1 MTFKEIVFDYIAHRK
16 TLFNSFLVVCCALYL
31 VKVLLT
37 SHVYSK
43 LFKGDNFER
52 VIKEICAVW
61 VLLCVL
67 YVIKSKIETAFLP
80 DFLSYIRKKLFE
92 NYVKNNEVEFNDLN
106 VTEDLQKIL
115 EVTRNIRDVF
125 MWIVSTFIPT
135 VVLSSFITIYFLVYY
150 PSIGGVMLIGNLIN
164 FYILTKY
171 TPHLVKRSNEREN
184 EYLKMAGILDENF
197 NNLLNIYLNNKTE
210 DTIRENEK
218 IEKEYTNLCELQN
231 QELEKFSAR
240 IKGTNYLFAFISM
253 WLLYKRTSD
262 TKSFVNGLLIF
273 TFYLSTLEN
282 MSEDIPFSLMTLGNI
297 QNIEEALSLK
307 NKNHVKLNPM
317 NKNTNTTLKSKTLEK
332 FKGQISFKNVCFRYS
347 KDSQWILYDF
357 SLNIPAGDRVAF
369 VSQSGFGKTTI
380 MKLLLG
386 FYPIEK
392 GEILLDGENMNLFPE
407 KEIRSHINY
416 VNQKTLLFHDSII
429 NNMKYGNHKTTEE
442 IVELLKKY
450 DLLKIFC
457 KDGSNCLGQMVEKT
471 GTNMSLGMQKIIFLI
486 RGILKDNVSVY
497 IFDEPLTSI
506 DPSTRESVLDMIGKE
521 TKGKTLIIITHD
533 TEVSRIVNRSVNL
546 KDFNKI

>member
-16 TLFNSFLVVCCALYL
+16 TLFNSFLVICCAVYL

-52 VIKEICAVW
+52 VIKEICSVW

-125 MWIVSTFIPT
+125 MWIISTFIPT
-135 VVLSSFITIYFLVYY
+135 VVLSSFITIYFLIFY
-150 PSIGGVMLIGNLIN
+150 PSIGGVMLVGNIIN

-171 TPHLVKRSNEREN
+171 TPELVRRSNHREN
-184 EYLKMAGILDENF
+184 EYLKMAGVLDENF

-218 IEKEYTNLCELQN
+218 IEKEYTRLCELQN

-240 IKGTNYLFAFISM
+240 LKGTNYLFAFISM
-253 WLLYKRTSD
+253 CLLYKRTTD
-262 TKSFVNGLLIF
+262 TKNFVNGLLIF

-297 QNIEEALSLK
+297 QNIEEALSRK
-307 NKNHVKLNPM
+307 NENHVKLNPQQS
-317 NKNTNTTLKSKTLEK
+317 KNNTLKTKTLEK
-332 FKGQISFKNVCFRYS
+332 FKGEISFKNIYFRYS
-347 KDSQWILYDF
+347 KDGPWVLNDF
-357 SLNIPAGDRVAF
+357 SLTIPAGDRVSF

-407 KEIRSHINY
+407 KDIRSRINY

-429 NNMKYGNHKTTEE
+429 NNMKYGNSKTTEE
-442 IVELLKKY
+442 IIALLKKY

-457 KDGSNCLGQMVEKT
+457 KDGSNCLDKIVEKT
-471 GTNMSLGMQKIIFLI
+471 GSNMSLGMQKIIFLV
-486 RGILKDNVSVY
+486 RGILKDNVTVY
-497 IFDEPLTSI
+497 IFDEPLTSL
-506 DPSTRESVLDMIGKE
+506 DPSTRENVLDMIGQE

-533 TEVSRIVNRSVNL
+533 TEVSRIVNRTINL
-546 KDFNKI
+546 KQFNKI

>member
-16 TLFNSFLVVCCALYL
+16 TLFNSFLVICCAVYL

-43 LFKGDNFER
+43 LFKGENFER
-52 VIKEICAVW
+52 VIKEICSVW

-92 NYVKNNEVEFNDLN
+92 NYVRNNEVEFNDLN

-125 MWIVSTFIPT
+125 MWLVSTFIPT
-135 VVLSSFITIYFLVYY
+135 VVLSSFITLYFLIFY
-150 PSIGGVMLIGNLIN
+150 PSIGGVMLVGNIIN
-164 FYILTKY
+164 FHILTKY
-171 TPHLVKRSNEREN
+171 TPDLVKRSNHREN
-184 EYLKMAGILDENF
+184 EYLKMAGVLDENF

-218 IEKEYTNLCELQN
+218 IEKEYTRLCELQN

-240 IKGTNYLFAFISM
+240 LKGTNYLFAFISM
-253 WLLYKRTSD
+253 CLLYKRTTD
-262 TKSFVNGLLIF
+262 TKNFVNGLLIF

-307 NKNHVKLNPM
+307 NKNHVKLNPQL
-317 NKNTNTTLKSKTLEK
+317 NTNNTLKTKTLDK
-332 FKGQISFKNVCFRYS
+332 FKGEIAFKNIYFRYS
-347 KDSQWILYDF
+347 KDGPWILNDF
-357 SLNIPAGDRVAF
+357 SLTIPAGDRVSF

-407 KEIRSHINY
+407 KDIRSRINY

-429 NNMKYGNHKTTEE
+429 NNMKYGNRKTTEE
-442 IVELLKKY
+442 IIELLKKY

-457 KDGSNCLGQMVEKT
+457 KDGSNCLDRMVEKT
-471 GTNMSLGMQKIIFLI
+471 GTNMSLGMQKIIFLV
-486 RGILKDNVSVY
+486 RGVLKDNVTVY
-497 IFDEPLTSI
+497 IFDEPLTSL
-506 DPSTRESVLDMIGKE
+506 DPSTRENVLDMIGQE

-533 TEVSRIVNRSVNL
+533 AEVSRIVNRNVNL
-546 KDFNKI
+546 KEFNKI